1 MVSPL
6 LQALLVL
13 LLVGATIQIVRMTGW
28 RGRLALFAFVLV
40 CVLTNP
46 ERARHVRAIER
57 AAPEA
62 DVRLV
67 RELVEYHDFFVLSA
81 GSIQGRLVSLGWLD
95 RLFVGSLSC
104 ATRSRIAVKSPPA
117 APKSHCKS

>member
-13 LLVGATIQIVRMTGW
+13 LLVGAAIQIVRLTGW
-28 RGRLALFAFVLV
+28 RGRLALFAFLLA

-62 DVRLV
+62 DVRQI

-95 RLFVGSLSC
+95 RMFVGSLSC
-104 ATRSRIAVKSPPA
+104 ATRSRIAVKSPP
-117 APKSHCKS
+117 PGSKSQCKS